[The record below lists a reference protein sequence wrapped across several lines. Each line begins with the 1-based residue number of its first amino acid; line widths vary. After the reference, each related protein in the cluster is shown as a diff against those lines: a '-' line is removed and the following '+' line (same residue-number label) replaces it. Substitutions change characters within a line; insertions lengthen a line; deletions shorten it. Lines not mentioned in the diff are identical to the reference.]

1 MSRSRSDMPAGWT
14 ATPAFH
20 PEFGLLSPYAR
31 KRSGVPLPVLV
42 IAVGIA
48 VIATIGFASE
58 HWGDGE
64 ARTTT
69 VEQIHAPAVKA
80 ADICTTATAGDTEAA
95 FLSSI
100 CGTSRLHARH
110 HTRFSTVVLG
120 RTALPPEHVAA
131 AASLSS
137 PTPTPEAS
145 AKVENEK
152 SEKPPEQQASA
163 KKPKAKSRTAA
174 AQARELE
181 RQNAF
186 DAFASGRR
194 PGLAYAP
201 RPMPPPWAYNIPFG
215 PSW

>member
-1 MSRSRSDMPAGWT
+1 MSRSRSDMPAGWI

-20 PEFGLLSPYAR
+20 PEFGLLSPYAG
-31 KRSGVPLPVLV
+31 KRRGVALPVLL
-42 IAVGIA
+42 IAAGIG
-48 VIATIGFASE
+48 VSATIGFASE

-69 VEQIHAPAVKA
+69 VERIQPPAAKTS
-80 ADICTTATAGDTEAA
+80 DICTTSAAGDTEAA

-100 CGTSRLHARH
+100 CGTSRLHAKH

-120 RTALPPEHVAA
+120 RTALAPEHLAA
-131 AASLSS
+131 A
-137 PTPTPEAS
+137 PTAPATPDAS

-152 SEKPPEQQASA
+152 SEKTPEQVAAA
-163 KKPKAKSRTAA
+163 KKAKAKSRTAA

-186 DAFASGRR
+186 DAFASERR

-201 RPMPPPWAYNIPFG
+201 RPMSPWGYNTPFG